1 MKNLNKKILT
11 ACLALMVA
19 VAMAVPTFAAE
30 LIPEN
35 SAGNNLCANV
45 YGNSEVSD
53 NRNVMLY
60 TRLGSRD
67 QRWYMQTDSSGYE
80 VMVTSLHP
88 DYALNINH
96 SNNNCDIF
104 RYAGNF
110 YNGKSDSGVYWYNG
124 YLILTDWQYSMAYQS
139 LTSGGNIY
147 WANGR
152 LHQWTFQ

>member
-1 MKNLNKKILT
+1 MKTLNKKILT
-11 ACLALMVA
+11 SFLALMMA
-19 VAMAVPTFAAE
+19 IAMAVPAFASE
-30 LIPEN
+30 LVPSN
-35 SAGNNLCANV
+35 PAGQNFCANV

-67 QRWYMQTDSSGYE
+67 QNWYMQTDLSGHE

-96 SNNNCDIF
+96 SNNNCDIL
-104 RYAGNF
+104 RYEGNL
-110 YNGKSDSGVYWYNG
+110 YNGKSDSGVYWNNG
-124 YLILTDWQYSMAYQS
+124 YLILTDWGYSLAYQK

-152 LHQWTFQ
+152 NHQWMFL